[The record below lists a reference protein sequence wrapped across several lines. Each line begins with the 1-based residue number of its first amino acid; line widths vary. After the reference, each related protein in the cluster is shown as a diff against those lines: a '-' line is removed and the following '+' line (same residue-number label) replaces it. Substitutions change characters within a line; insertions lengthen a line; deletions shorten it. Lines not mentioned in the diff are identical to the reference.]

1 MTSRVERWPL
11 DRFGNGLAFGRGR
24 TEGGPASPA
33 CGTGGPGRGR
43 DVTMESGCRVSPM
56 PLEAPEDGDSGALQP
71 AASGL

>member
-11 DRFGNGLAFGRGR
+11 DQFGNGLAFGRGR

-43 DVTMESGCRVSPM
+43 DVTMESGC
-56 PLEAPEDGDSGALQP
+56 PEDGDSGALQP